1 MVTYVVVGASVVPG
15 KGNVCTRERIPARS
29 LGPKNVRG
37 VRALAQNQMAAARR
51 GCGCLCQR
59 SCGAEEA
66 YYGGVRGH
74 GGLLLELTDIEVEDK
89 SRKDIFPTFPLLK
102 FAKRIK

>member
-1 MVTYVVVGASVVPG
+1 MTYVAVYASVVPD
-15 KGNVCTRERIPARS
+15 KGNVGTRGWIPAQS
-29 LGPKNVRG
+29 LGSNNVRG

-51 GCGCLCQR
+51 GYGCLRQR

-66 YYGGVRGH
+66 DYGGVGGH